1 MSEPVRI
8 LLLGPSTITYADAPL
23 KMSRRTHRA
32 LLYYLALQRQPV
44 PRSILINLLW
54 QDASSDTAGRSRL
67 RETLARIRT
76 ELPAGDLLETDRDA
90 VSLRA
95 DGFEID
101 ARRFQTLAEES
112 EAIAGATTPSA
123 PLMESLRNT
132 MTEAVQLWRSPH
144 FMEGVVDQPESRRR
158 P

>member
-8 LLLGPSTITYADAPL
+8 LLLGPPTITYADAPL

-76 ELPAGDLLETDRDA
+76 ELPAGDLLDADRDA

-112 EAIAGATTPSA
+112 ER
-123 PLMESLRNT
+123 LL
-132 MTEAVQLWRSPH
+132 VQLTPLRAPPG
-144 FMEGVVDQPESRRR
+144 EPAQQND
-158 P
+158 